1 MLILVLLLEL
11 ALVTYLVRRYVG
23 LTNILN
29 PIVPLYYYHTVFF
42 FLALLYVERY
52 NHIVISNEIV
62 YLVMYGY

>member
-42 FLALLYVERY
+42 FWLCYMWNDTITLSSLMRLF
-52 NHIVISNEIV
+52 I
-62 YLVMYGY
+62 